1 MTEAKVSSEK
11 SQSRRPARPRSK
23 QADTAAGAVQTA
35 EPKAPGPSRAKGVK
49 AAASSPSS
57 PAGTR
62 PRSASAKQASRS
74 RAATGPGL
82 SDWLSLG
89 LTLLLV
95 TAAAALYQWRGEA
108 RLSPVPAAHSQPAPG
123 TR

>member
-1 MTEAKVSSEK
+1 MTDAKVGGDK
-11 SQSRRPARPRSK
+11 HPPKRPARPRAK
-23 QADTAAGAVQTA
+23 QAEASQAA
-35 EPKAPGPSRAKGVK
+35 EPKVPAPSKTKTAG
-49 AAASSPSS
+49 AATS
-57 PAGTR
+57 PASPVGTR
-62 PRSASAKQASRS
+62 PRPARSSAAQRS

-108 RLSPVPAAHSQPAPG
+108 RLNPVPAAHSQPASG
-123 TR
+123 AR

>member
-1 MTEAKVSSEK
+1 MTDAKVGGDK
-11 SQSRRPARPRSK
+11 SPPKRPARPRAK
-23 QADTAAGAVQTA
+23 RAEAGHAA
-35 EPKAPGPSRAKGVK
+35 EPNAPAPSSAGPARAKSAK
-49 AAASSPSS
+49 AATS

-62 PRSASAKQASRS
+62 PRSARSSAAQRS

-82 SDWLSLG
+82 SDWLSLA

-108 RLSPVPAAHSQPAPG
+108 RLNPAPATHSQPASG